1 MGSTE
6 VKMRQAGK
14 IIPIRDQIADQ
25 LRSDIISGDL
35 EPNTKLNEK
44 ALADRFGVS
53 RGPIRDVIIELTKEG
68 LLITKQNCGA
78 SVNGALDPDIQELMF
93 SMRLKIEEFA
103 ANKLKGKL
111 SETDFLAL
119 EAILEHLLEAFNKED
134 YTEVT
139 KTDIDFHRYLVDKA
153 GGETLTNLWS
163 SLIMR
168 MRISYTRINQSVDCY
183 SEHKLILDALRGG
196 DTQRAV
202 EALRANIKS

>member
-111 SETDFLAL
+111 SESDFLAL

>member
-1 MGSTE
+1 
-6 VKMRQAGK
+6 MRQAGK

-111 SETDFLAL
+111 SESDFLAL

>member
-1 MGSTE
+1 
-6 VKMRQAGK
+6 MRQAGK

-119 EAILEHLLEAFNKED
+119 EAILEHLLESFNKED